1 MRRATRSSS
10 GRPTSPDA
18 ELFQEYHKDRNTRSR
33 KPSGLPISPDAELW
47 QEPEERATR
56 SRKPSEDL
64 VVLELPRITRI
75 GKRSGS
81 SGRSPE
87 PPKLSPRG
95 GRSAEGG
102 HKHEKRGLS
111 PAEESPRETS
121 TKKRR
126 RSGRVVEEDVEKEK
140 QEMQEKDEKDD
151 GDKRDKVSEKKGKS
165 PRERKHDGNLK
176 EKGVKEKDPKEKEDK
191 EVKAKVKDKHQD
203 NVTKEHKKVEDST
216 TASIEPSGKS
226 RRRTRSGRQGIDG
239 DEESSTHSHQ
249 TTQQDSKPDL
259 PEKGD
264 GGKST
269 DEPAAKHQS
278 SKDHGRPSSKSGQDK
293 EKLDVPRLRSPPRS
307 PEKSRKVETAKVEL
321 LNINLDLGELT
332 VKTSSKP
339 PPRGALSPSLR
350 MSPRR
355 ARQPSGQKSSDDPE
369 SIESKDTQDKNSGEE
384 INTPSTAPSHK
395 ESTELN
401 TASEKD
407 QTKDKPGKRKKSAI
421 ACRDISKDFDES
433 KEIPQSPT
441 RLTRARKEEDFPAQK
456 EDTPGKDDEIL
467 SWDSKSNKAK
477 KSRSPMKSPRD
488 SLSLSPRKGLRSGRA
503 DGTPDHNRAQ
513 EQEQVKVVAMEME
526 QIPPPVSAYTSMAQ
540 KGVTVSQGE
549 EQDVR
554 PLPEL
559 ERAPTFG
566 ELLAAE
572 KQAKA
577 ADDVTE
583 ISDEV
588 AAKIREWRVHEEE
601 SVGFQGEEWYA
612 EEVDEGEPFYYE
624 SDHMALKG
632 NKDYRMLLRTITTLE
647 AQRKQAVKD
656 LDKLVTAQREALRN
670 PLKFVHRLQ
679 KKDTLHLPSPQR
691 IVLLPEI
698 PWGRYLGHPD
708 SKELILGLSHQT
720 RASLK
725 PKDSAEDPGAGTSSS
740 SIPIDDQDEDEK
752 NKSVIRGRL
761 WDETKPDTF
770 NRLWTVGEQKRL
782 EDLLTTHPSEEV
794 EARRWEK
801 IAKDLGNRTRHQVA
815 SRVQKYFIKLGK
827 AGLPIPGRMP
837 NMATYTLKKPTQR
850 RYMNPYNRLTC
861 APSTF
866 LQSIRAPVLMNED
879 DDDAFDYEMDY
890 DADSIMEEDDI
901 PSELKGSEE
910 YKELVRLKK
919 LRNITLKQQ
928 TDMSHAGYSCDG
940 CDVSPIVGVRWHCVN
955 CPMEISTDLCQSCV
969 NDDFQSEVH
978 RSSHRMDPVHIGQSA
993 GFVDSDYTSFTG
1005 TSGDY
1010 NYLDPNYSPAV
1021 L

>member
-18 ELFQEYHKDRNTRSR
+18 ELIQEYHKDRNTRSR
-33 KPSGLPISPDAELW
+33 KPSGHPIVPDAELW

-81 SGRSPE
+81 GRSPE
-87 PPKLSPRG
+87 PPKLSPR
-95 GRSAEGG
+95 GG

-165 PRERKHDGNLK
+165 PRERKHDINLK

-203 NVTKEHKKVEDST
+203 NVTKEHKKVEEST
-216 TASIEPSGKS
+216 TASKEPGGKS
-226 RRRTRSGRQGIDG
+226 RRRTRSGRQGTDG
-239 DEESSTHSHQ
+239 DEESSNHSHQ
-249 TTQQDSKPDL
+249 PTQQDSKPDH
-259 PEKGD
+259 PEKG
-264 GGKST
+264 GGDKSA
-269 DEPAAKHQS
+269 DEPASKHQS

-293 EKLDVPRLRSPPRS
+293 EKSDVPRLRSPPRS

-369 SIESKDTQDKNSGEE
+369 STESKDNQDKNSAEE
-384 INTPSTAPSHK
+384 MTPSTAPSHK
-395 ESTELN
+395 ESTEHN

-407 QTKDKPGKRKKSAI
+407 KTKDKPDKRKKSAI

-433 KEIPQSPT
+433 KEMPQSPT
-441 RLTRARKEEDFPAQK
+441 RLTRARKEEDFPAPK
-456 EDTPGKDDEIL
+456 EDTPGNDDETL
-467 SWDSKSNKAK
+467 SWESKSNKGK

-503 DGTPDHNRAQ
+503 DGAPDHNRAQ
-513 EQEQVKVVAMEME
+513 EQEQVNVVAMETE
-526 QIPPPVSAYTSMAQ
+526 RIPPPVSTYTSMVQ
-540 KGVTVSQGE
+540 KGVTVSQQGE

-559 ERAPTFG
+559 ERAPTFD

-588 AAKIREWRVHEEE
+588 AAKIRDWRVQEEE

-632 NKDYRMLLRTITTLE
+632 NKE
-647 AQRKQAVKD
+647 
-656 LDKLVTAQREALRN
+656 
-670 PLKFVHRLQ
+670 
-679 KKDTLHLPSPQR
+679 
-691 IVLLPEI
+691 
-698 PWGRYLGHPD
+698 
-708 SKELILGLSHQT
+708 
-720 RASLK
+720 
-725 PKDSAEDPGAGTSSS
+725 
-740 SIPIDDQDEDEK
+740 
-752 NKSVIRGRL
+752 
-761 WDETKPDTF
+761 
-770 NRLWTVGEQKRL
+770 
-782 EDLLTTHPSEEV
+782 
-794 EARRWEK
+794 
-801 IAKDLGNRTRHQVA
+801 
-815 SRVQKYFIKLGK
+815 
-827 AGLPIPGRMP
+827 
-837 NMATYTLKKPTQR
+837 
-850 RYMNPYNRLTC
+850 
-861 APSTF
+861 
-866 LQSIRAPVLMNED
+866 
-879 DDDAFDYEMDY
+879 
-890 DADSIMEEDDI
+890 
-901 PSELKGSEE
+901 
-910 YKELVRLKK
+910 
-919 LRNITLKQQ
+919 
-928 TDMSHAGYSCDG
+928 
-940 CDVSPIVGVRWHCVN
+940 
-955 CPMEISTDLCQSCV
+955 
-969 NDDFQSEVH
+969 
-978 RSSHRMDPVHIGQSA
+978 
-993 GFVDSDYTSFTG
+993 
-1005 TSGDY
+1005 
-1010 NYLDPNYSPAV
+1010 
-1021 L
+1021 